1 MGPHGTASCAI
12 IQYKQKTE
20 RRCPMSHTPSPRPLF
35 GREEITSSVARV
47 DASNVVRVPED
58 TLKVR
63 KRAASSRSLQNA
75 RRAVLQPRRIGKA
88 SGADKP
94 HRQNTGQI
102 RTLRPITYHSK
113 RIIPRVRGINRYDEQ
128 SPSKLFGHGKA
139 RHKP

>member
-1 MGPHGTASCAI
+1 MGPHSTASRAI

-20 RRCPMSHTPSPRPLF
+20 RRCPMSHTSSPRPLF
-35 GREEITSSVARV
+35 GREEITSSVSHV
-47 DASNVVRVPED
+47 DASNVVRVLED

-75 RRAVLQPRRIGKA
+75 RRAVLRPRRIG
-88 SGADKP
+88 GADKS